1 LRLVLDAS
9 VRLYDG
15 GRVLVSR
22 GRIIRLTEAGPAAL
36 RALLAD
42 TASPA
47 QQRLGDQLVRAGMAH
62 PRPRPQQRPTTI
74 VIPVRDRPVRPLN
87 TKGSDPLTMRNRPEQ
102 GFSYEHNVEGSDPYP
117 VVVVDDGSRTPV
129 AGAIRRERSGGPA
142 AARNT
147 GFEHVDTEL
156 VAFLDSDTLPP
167 PDWIERLAGH
177 FDDPTVAAVAPRVTG
192 KLLDMGPQPAE
203 VRPGTP
209 VAYVP
214 SAALIMRTAALPQD
228 PFDPALRYGEDVD
241 LIWRLI
247 DQGWRIRYAP
257 SVTVEHEDHD
267 VLKRRFLY
275 GTSAAPLKRR
285 HPDKLKHVIVRPWP
299 AATLV
304 LLAAR
309 RPKLAAIA
317 YVTQTALL
325 ARTLRPRGVPLY
337 VAPVWTAKTVVPTLT
352 QFAKLAS
359 PYGAGLLYGSIST
372 KIGGLPTISGPSI

>member
-1 LRLVLDAS
+1 MRLVLDAS

-42 TASPA
+42 TATPA

-74 VIPVRDRPVRPLN
+74 VIPVRDRPAELARLLATLNHPQGGLTPLRL
-87 TKGSDPLTMRNRPEQ
+87 TSRGSDPL
-102 GFSYEHNVEGSDPYP
+102 EGC
-117 VVVVDDGSRTPV
+117 GRRV
-129 AGAIRRERSGGPA
+129 AGSGGGRDPA
-142 AARNT
+142 GDERRARRRRAT
-147 GFEHVDTEL
+147 PGSSTWRRSWWRSWT
-156 VAFLDSDTLPP
+156 ATRCPP

-177 FDDPTVAAVAPRVTG
+177 FDDPTVAAVAPRVHG
-192 KLLDMGPQPAE
+192 KLLDMGEHPAE

-209 VAYVP
+209 VPYVP
-214 SAALIMRTAALPQD
+214 TAAVIMRTAALPHD

-247 DQGWRIRYAP
+247 DQGWRVRYDP
-257 SVTVEHEDHD
+257 SVTVEHEDHH

-299 AATLV
+299 AATLA

-309 RPKLAAIA
+309 RPQLAAIA
-317 YVTQTALL
+317 YVAPDGAAGAHVAPPRRPAPPRPRLDREDPRSPPSRSSRNSR
-325 ARTLRPRGVPLY
+325 ARTAPGFSTDASRLRY
-337 VAPVWTAKTVVPTLT
+337 VDFQLSQVR
-352 QFAKLAS
+352 AS
-359 PYGAGLLYGSIST
+359 
-372 KIGGLPTISGPSI
+372 K

>member
-1 LRLVLDAS
+1 MRLVLDAS

-36 RALLAD
+36 RALRAD
-42 TASPA
+42 TATPA

-87 TKGSDPLTMRNRPEQ
+87 MT
-102 GFSYEHNVEGSDPYP
+102 YP

-129 AGAIRRERSGGPA
+129 AGAIRRETSGGPA

-147 GFEHVDTEL
+147 GLEHVDTEL

-177 FDDPTVAAVAPRVTG
+177 FDDPAVAAVAPRVKG

-214 SAALIMRTAALPQD
+214 TAALIMRTAALPKD

-247 DQGWRIRYAP
+247 DQGWRVRYDP

-325 ARTLRPRGVPLY
+325 ARTLHPRGVPLY
-337 VAPVWTAKTVVPTLT
+337 LAPVWTAKTLVPTLT

-359 PYGAGLLYGSIST
+359 PYGAGLLYGRIST

>member
-1 LRLVLDAS
+1 MRLVLDAS

-42 TASPA
+42 TATPA

-74 VIPVRDRPVRPLN
+74 VIPVRDRPDELARLLVTLNHPQGGLTPSRVESRGGQTPL
-87 TKGSDPLTMRNRPEQ
+87 R
-102 GFSYEHNVEGSDPYP
+102 
-117 VVVVDDGSRTPV
+117 VVDDGSRVPV
-129 AGAIRRERSGGPA
+129 PNAIRRETSGGPA

-147 GFEHVDTEL
+147 GLEHVDTEL

-177 FDDPTVAAVAPRVTG
+177 FDDPTVAAVAPRVQG
-192 KLLDMGPQPAE
+192 KLLDMGPHPAE
-203 VRPGTP
+203 VRPGTSVP
-209 VAYVP
+209 YVP
-214 SAALIMRTAALPQD
+214 TAAVIMRTAALPKD

-247 DQGWRIRYAP
+247 DQGWRIRYDP

-325 ARTLRPRGVPLY
+325 ARTLHPRGVPLY
-337 VAPVWTAKTVVPTLT
+337 LAPVWTAKTLVPTVT

-359 PYGAGLLYGSIST
+359 PYGAGLLYGRIST

>member
-1 LRLVLDAS
+1 MRLVLDAS

-42 TASPA
+42 TATPA

-74 VIPVRDRPVRPLN
+74 VIPVRDRPAELARLLATLTTHPAR
-87 TKGSDPLTMRNRPEQ
+87 GSDPLEGCGRR
-102 GFSYEHNVEGSDPYP
+102 VEGSGAGRDPARRRAAGP
-117 VVVVDDGSRTPV
+117 RRRATTGSSTWT
-129 AGAIRRERSGGPA
+129 RSWWRSWTA
-142 AARNT
+142 TRC
-147 GFEHVDTEL
+147 
-156 VAFLDSDTLPP
+156 PP

-177 FDDPTVAAVAPRVTG
+177 FDDPTVAAVAPRVHG
-192 KLLDMGPQPAE
+192 KLLDMGAQPAE

-214 SAALIMRTAALPQD
+214 TRRADHAAPPRSRED

-247 DQGWRIRYAP
+247 DQGWRVSYDP
-257 SVTVEHEDHD
+257 SVVVEHEDHD

-317 YVTQTALL
+317 YAP
-325 ARTLRPRGVPLY
+325 RRRCWRGTLRATRRARSTSP
-337 VAPVWTAKTVVPTLT
+337 
-352 QFAKLAS
+352 
-359 PYGAGLLYGSIST
+359 PYGPRRPSPPPSHSSRNWRPRTAPEFST
-372 KIGGLPTISGPSI
+372 DASRLR

>member
-1 LRLVLDAS
+1 MRLVLDAS

-42 TASPA
+42 TATPT

-74 VIPVRDRPVRPLN
+74 VIPVRDRPAELARLLATLNHPQGGQTPL
-87 TKGSDPLTMRNRPEQ
+87 R
-102 GFSYEHNVEGSDPYP
+102 
-117 VVVVDDGSRTPV
+117 VVDDGSRVPV
-129 AGAIRRERSGGPA
+129 LGAIRRETSGGPA

-147 GFEHVDTEL
+147 GLEHVDTEL

-177 FDDPTVAAVAPRVTG
+177 FDDPTVAAVAPRVHG
-192 KLLDMGPQPAE
+192 KLLDMGRQPAE

-214 SAALIMRTAALPQD
+214 SAALIMRTAALPQA

-247 DQGWRIRYAP
+247 DQGWRIRYDP

-337 VAPVWTAKTVVPTLT
+337 LAPVWTAKTLAPTVT

-359 PYGAGLLYGSIST
+359 PYGAGLLYGHIST